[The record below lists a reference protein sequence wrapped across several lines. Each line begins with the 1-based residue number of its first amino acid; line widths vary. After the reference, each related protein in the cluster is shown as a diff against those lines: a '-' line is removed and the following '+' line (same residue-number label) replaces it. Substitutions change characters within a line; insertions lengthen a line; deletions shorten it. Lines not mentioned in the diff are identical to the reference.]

1 MIKKILLAALIAG
14 SFGMV
19 VSVPVS
25 AATTIVVREA
35 PPPPRTERM
44 PAARRGYVWAPGH
57 WEWKHNR
64 HAWVRGTWIRDR
76 KGYVY
81 HAPAWEER
89 DGQWHMQRGNWA
101 RRDKDGDGVP
111 NGRDDHPNNPTR
123 N

>member
-1 MIKKILLAALIAG
+1 MIKKILLVALLGA
-14 SFGMV
+14 SFGSV
-19 VSVPVS
+19 TVSAS

-57 WEWKHNR
+57 WEWKQNR
-64 HAWVRGTWIRDR
+64 HAWVRGAWIRDR

-111 NGRDDHPNNPTR
+111 NGADARPNNPNR

>member
-14 SFGMV
+14 SFG
-19 VSVPVS
+19 SAAVPVS
-25 AATTIVVREA
+25 AAVVIVREA
-35 PPPPRTERM
+35 PPPPRAERV
-44 PAARRGYVWAPGH
+44 PQARRGYVWVPGH
-57 WEWKHNR
+57 WEWKHQR
-64 HAWVRGTWIRDR
+64 HTWVRGAWIRDR

-89 DGQWHMQRGNWA
+89 DGSWHMQRGNWA

-111 NGRDDHPNNPTR
+111 NGADARPNNPNR